1 MPGRGCRQ
9 PGRWLPFG
17 LRYPFHSGKN
27 ALTPRRRLRR
37 SRSAFPKT
45 DGGDSLVLT
54 AVASRLD
61 VPHWEH
67 VKFSDGVR
75 PGRKKKI
82 VNFVEARL
90 RSRMQRIYDRSD
102 RSLTALLP

>member
-1 MPGRGCRQ
+1 MT
-9 PGRWLPFG
+9 L
-17 LRYPFHSGKN
+17 
-27 ALTPRRRLRR
+27 RRRLRR
-37 SRSAFPKT
+37 SAFPKS

-54 AVASRLD
+54 AVTSRLD

-75 PGRKKKI
+75 PGRKKI

-102 RSLTALLP
+102 RSLTALLR